1 MNTNNKNCIKIEGY
15 KLNKINIFIIISH
28 SKLEGVMDD
37 KSIFTLAMKKDK
49 IYRNKY
55 IKKCP
60 KEENFRTLL
69 KNTKTGLN
77 NGQMSL

>member
-1 MNTNNKNCIKIEGY
+1 
-15 KLNKINIFIIISH
+15 
-28 SKLEGVMDD
+28 MDD

-49 IYRNKY
+49 IYKNKY